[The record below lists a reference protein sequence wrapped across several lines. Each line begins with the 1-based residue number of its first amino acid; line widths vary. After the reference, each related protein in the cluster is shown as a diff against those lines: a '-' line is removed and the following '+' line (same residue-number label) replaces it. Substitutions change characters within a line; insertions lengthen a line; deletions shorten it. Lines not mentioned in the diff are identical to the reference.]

1 VTYAEREI
9 ENLIYHYAELIDAGD
24 LSAVAE
30 LFRHACIIAPD
41 GGEVRGFDAV
51 LAMYQQSTRIYP
63 DTGTP
68 CTQHLTS
75 NVQIELAADATTA
88 ASRSCFTVFQSVAD
102 FPLQAIISGRYV
114 DHFECVAGSWRFSRR
129 QMLPQLFGDLSHH
142 LLFDP
147 ATIR

>member
-1 VTYAEREI
+1 MTSPERQI

-24 LSAVAE
+24 LEAVAA

-41 GGEVRGFDAV
+41 GSETRGFEAV
-51 LAMYQQSTRIYP
+51 LAMYQRATRIYP
-63 DTGTP
+63 ETGTP
-68 CTQHLTS
+68 GTQHLTS
-75 NVQIELAADATTA
+75 NVQIELAADAGTA
-88 ASRSCFTVFQSVAD
+88 SSRSCFTVFQSLAD

-114 DHFECVAGSWRFSRR
+114 DQFECVGGSWRFSQRE
-129 QMLPQLFGDLSHH
+129 MLPQLFGDLSRH